1 MKEMKESFSVNNNDI
16 IVPEKKVDSNFEI
29 FKSLLSEK
37 LGYNEDDIDKIIK
50 KISEGEV
57 NKKELEIKINNL
69 NKKNPDKPVIDSAK
83 RFFDKLFVVKE
94 DNLVEEEKTKNKK
107 DIILLENI
115 EKLKSGLDKEFSKIV
130 DYYRSLNNAQDK
142 IDTDLRIRVGQT
154 GDRAFLTKL
163 EDKWSHNLKNNIIN
177 IVEDF
182 HNLYLMRIVNYL
194 SWTPNEMGIEDLKKQ
209 IKNKEL
215 ISRIDLAVMREKVNI
230 GEIVEKIKTI
240 VFHDALGSEYLIVR
254 SSKNDDTN
262 NKIDNVIINKESGDI
277 VGAIDDA
284 VGSVIGIEKKKKKT
298 NIINFGELGT
308 CLQDVIKLEDGKIV
322 RSEKKE
328 NIPIF
333 YLCLSY
339 ENILK
344 YLESLN
350 SGENITKEIFSE
362 FKTVLMGQ
370 LIETGE
376 KMSAEIEEKENIKE
390 KMVNLKEKAK
400 LEDRVEKLK
409 LLVER
414 ISNFKSNI
422 ENKN

>member
-1 MKEMKESFSVNNNDI
+1 
-16 IVPEKKVDSNFEI
+16 
-29 FKSLLSEK
+29 
-37 LGYNEDDIDKIIK
+37 
-50 KISEGEV
+50 
-57 NKKELEIKINNL
+57 
-69 NKKNPDKPVIDSAK
+69 
-83 RFFDKLFVVKE
+83 
-94 DNLVEEEKTKNKK
+94 
-107 DIILLENI
+107 
-115 EKLKSGLDKEFSKIV
+115 
-130 DYYRSLNNAQDK
+130 
-142 IDTDLRIRVGQT
+142 
-154 GDRAFLTKL
+154 
-163 EDKWSHNLKNNIIN
+163 
-177 IVEDF
+177 
-182 HNLYLMRIVNYL
+182 MRIVNSL

>member
-1 MKEMKESFSVNNNDI
+1 MKESFSVNNNDI

-182 HNLYLMRIVNYL
+182 HNLDLMRIVNSL